1 MDVEEKYYA
10 DDEDAYLM
18 KKFFKET
25 PESKNLAQK
34 KDKEQPKEDKKEDA
48 EEEGTENI
56 EEGKGQPQNT
66 QAAAA
71 KKKKKR
77 R

>member
-1 MDVEEKYYA
+1 VGVEDKYYA
-10 DDEDAYLM
+10 DDEDAFLM

-34 KDKEQPKEDKKEDA
+34 KEKDVKEDKKEA
-48 EEEGTENI
+48 VEEDGNENI
-56 EEGKGQPQNT
+56 EEGKPEPQNT